1 MERVIKEGS
10 EIEQALDEHVVP
22 GYKADSLHSP
32 CGICVD
38 CRIRLMEYANKKTK
52 RKLMIPVGFVLG
64 QISVEDIEGKPCSCH
79 ICFLAGLKGGS
90 LKAYISSLS
99 RSDEVEQEADIRR
112 CNFCFEAI
120 IGSQS
125 ASHTC
130 GGKTAILENLKKA
143 LTPKTGTQLA
153 LEILKDKVE
162 QGGESVLQLQ
172 SHRGGKPTEV
182 TVGKQKTSHVSV
194 LTSENA
200 KVMQERNNLTQT
212 QLADYRCLNGRQS
225 VEPYIVENML
235 ASKKELEGFF
245 SAELVNFFA
254 KIPDNPV
261 EYDLD
266 PQPMVYCH
274 NLEGLLC
281 HIASERKV
289 EVTDLLK
296 LIGLDRGQGHVQLTL
311 QPHQESDT
319 LPQDVKIPR
328 RRRRRSDGLS
338 RQDKAAFGVNNLIIL
353 AASPAKSENYL
364 NLDIFLEKTQL
375 KEVCFKFCG
384 DLKVFNEITGIQTC
398 TSTFPCYAC
407 EARRDPKTG
416 NWVGVPAQLRTY
428 ARNEANHNQWL
439 AGGGG
444 VMGGLGGLKLLKNHK
459 NVSSLPLLGKCEPE
473 KPLLQIL
480 VPPALHIKLG
490 VVNDALEQLDK
501 RWEGLEP
508 WLGERGI
515 TYVPYHGCVLEGKEC
530 SQVLDDVDSLEESL
544 PDNLKP
550 VSSYLRAFRALM
562 VSTCGVTPGPFWEDD
577 IDDFKA
583 QFLTV
588 QQLFGLKE
596 TPKIHII
603 LQHIPDFIR

>member
-10 EIEQALDEHVVP
+10 EIEKALNEHVVP

-38 CRIRLMEYANKKTK
+38 CRIRLMEYANKKPNP

-79 ICFLAGLKGGS
+79 ICFLAGLKGGA

-99 RSDEVEQEADIRR
+99 RSDEVEQESDLRR

-130 GGKTAILENLKKA
+130 GGKAAILENLKKA

-162 QGGESVLQLQ
+162 QGGESVMQLQ
-172 SHRGGKPTEV
+172 SHKGGKPTEV

-200 KVMQERNNLTQT
+200 KAMQERNNLTQT
-212 QLADYRCLNGRQS
+212 QMKNILADYRCLNGRQS

-235 ASKKELEGFF
+235 QSKKELEAFF
-245 SAELVNFFA
+245 SVELVNFFA
-254 KIPDNPV
+254 KVPDNPV
-261 EYDLD
+261 DYDLD

-274 NLEGLLC
+274 DLEGLLC

-319 LPQDVKIPR
+319 LPQDLKIPG

-338 RQDKAAFGVNNLIIL
+338 
-353 AASPAKSENYL
+353 
-364 NLDIFLEKTQL
+364 
-375 KEVCFKFCG
+375 
-384 DLKVFNEITGIQTC
+384 
-398 TSTFPCYAC
+398 
-407 EARRDPKTG
+407 
-416 NWVGVPAQLRTY
+416 
-428 ARNEANHNQWL
+428 
-439 AGGGG
+439 
-444 VMGGLGGLKLLKNHK
+444 
-459 NVSSLPLLGKCEPE
+459 
-473 KPLLQIL
+473 
-480 VPPALHIKLG
+480 
-490 VVNDALEQLDK
+490 
-501 RWEGLEP
+501 
-508 WLGERGI
+508 
-515 TYVPYHGCVLEGKEC
+515 
-530 SQVLDDVDSLEESL
+530 
-544 PDNLKP
+544 
-550 VSSYLRAFRALM
+550 
-562 VSTCGVTPGPFWEDD
+562 
-577 IDDFKA
+577 
-583 QFLTV
+583 
-588 QQLFGLKE
+588 
-596 TPKIHII
+596 
-603 LQHIPDFIR
+603 